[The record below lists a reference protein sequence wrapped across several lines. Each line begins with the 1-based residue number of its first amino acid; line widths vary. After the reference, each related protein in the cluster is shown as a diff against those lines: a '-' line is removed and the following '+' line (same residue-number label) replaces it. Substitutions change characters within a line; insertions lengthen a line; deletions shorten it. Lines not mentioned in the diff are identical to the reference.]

1 MKQNLFKS
9 LLFSLLSIFFFLHPF
24 NISAATH
31 QKQAAENTKPVF
43 EKKVK
48 VKQSF
53 FQKIAQKFIQKRI
66 EKVLKKQSKRNFEQE
81 QPNQTVGI
89 IALLSL
95 FIGFVLLLASVGIG
109 ALLVFIALLLSII
122 GLITE
127 ETPIYARRTF
137 WISLV
142 LTIYILARIRN
153 VI

>member
-1 MKQNLFKS
+1 MKKNLFKS

-24 NISAATH
+24 SISAATH

-66 EKVLKKQSKRNFEQE
+66 EKVLKKQAKRNFEQE
-81 QPNQTVGI
+81 QPDQTVGI
-89 IALLSL
+89 IALMLMFVGVILLLLTSGIGLL
-95 FIGFVLLLASVGIG
+95 FILV
-109 ALLVFIALLLSII
+109 ALILSII

-127 ETPIYARRTF
+127 ERPIYARRTF
-137 WISLV
+137 WISL
-142 LTIYILARIRN
+142 LFTLYFLARLYK
-153 VI
+153 VF

>member
-1 MKQNLFKS
+1 MQKNLFKP
-9 LLFSLLSIFFFLHPF
+9 FVFTLLSILFFAHPLS
-24 NISAATH
+24 ISAAVF
-31 QKQAAENTKPVF
+31 QKQMTQKSTAIF

-48 VKQSF
+48 IKQTF
-53 FQKIAQKFIQKRI
+53 FQRYIQKRI
-66 EKVLKKQSKRNFEQE
+66 EKVLKKQTEHNFEQE
-81 QPNQTVGI
+81 QTNQTIGI
-89 IALLSL
+89 IALLLL
-95 FIGFVLLLASVGIG
+95 FVGFVLLLASVGIG

-127 ETPIYARRTF
+127 ENPIYARRTF